1 MRLSDVSVAFV
12 EPLYEI
18 NVGYVARCMKNF
30 CLTKLIIVKPRCQI
44 GDEAYR
50 FSAHAQDV
58 LANARIASSLAELRD
73 EFDLVV
79 GTTGV
84 ATKGFD
90 QVRRWITPEQLAR
103 RIAGL
108 EGRVLL
114 VLGRE
119 DIGLTNEE
127 LALCDVVSTIPAN
140 PQYPIMNVSH
150 AAAVFFYEIYKHAV
164 ETASAWQRE
173 RMPKREELEVL
184 LKYLR
189 LLLLE
194 LGERE
199 NRIERACIMARRLFG
214 GAPPTDADVRML
226 LGALRGAYE
235 RLQEL
240 KARGQLHNAYNCE
253 QFEQREQL
261 CR

>member
-1 MRLSDVSVAFV
+1 MRLNNVSVAFV

-30 CLTKLIIVKPRCQI
+30 GLTRLILVKPRCRI

-58 LANARIASSLAELRD
+58 LANARIVDDLAQLRR
-73 EFDLVV
+73 EFDLIV

-84 ATKGFD
+84 ATRDFD
-90 QVRRWITPEQLAR
+90 LVRRWIPPDQLAR
-103 RIAGL
+103 RIAEQ
-108 EGRVLL
+108 EGKVLL

-127 LALCDVVSTIPAN
+127 LSLCDIVSIIPAN
-140 PQYPIMNVSH
+140 PEYPIMNVSH
-150 AAAVFFYEIYKHAV
+150 AAAVFFYEIYKQTV
-164 ETASAWQRE
+164 QTAPAWQRE
-173 RMPKREELEVL
+173 RMPRREELEVL
-184 LKYLR
+184 LRYLK

-199 NRIERACIMARRLFG
+199 DRAERACLMMKRLLG
-214 GAPPTDADVRML
+214 GATPTDADVRML

-235 RLQEL
+235 RIQAL
-240 KARGQLHNAYNCE
+240 KASERP
-253 QFEQREQL
+253 QRI
-261 CR
+261 